1 MTSRAQR
8 AVFDGTG
15 VTRRGSGFGNNRI
28 TMAEMNRL
36 ALLIPLLATCS
47 STGLRSHVPDAGFS
61 NNDGVE
67 GLQPEAGSPVAEII
81 ETASANRAGFDV
93 LVYSDGSA
101 TQTTVPSSGCPFLG
115 ADDTN
120 CQTSSSYYPRA
131 RQSSCSSSPIFKR
144 LASYPIFRKSPFAA
158 SRFAVRTSRRS
169 APVEGPARTS
179 NAWQIQH
186 QRNVRSIWTLSP

>member
-1 MTSRAQR
+1 
-8 AVFDGTG
+8 
-15 VTRRGSGFGNNRI
+15 
-28 TMAEMNRL
+28 MAEMNRL

-120 CQTSSSYYPRA
+120 CQTSSSYYPPGSPIVMQFLTDLQA
-131 RQSSCSSSPIFKR
+131 AGELSNIQEVSFCSKPLCCANVTTVSASGRSSPDLQCMANPTPAQCALYLDSIA
-144 LASYPIFRKSPFAA
+144 L
-158 SRFAVRTSRRS
+158 TSDPS
-169 APVEGPARTS
+169 GVQGGTVCP
-179 NAWQIQH
+179 
-186 QRNVRSIWTLSP
+186 